1 MTRVPSSSLE
11 LAAIATLV
19 GGTLR
24 GDGTRRV
31 AGVAPLDRASADDL
45 AFVASS
51 RYLAA
56 MASTGAGALLV
67 SPDLAEAPG
76 GPADRVIVARPHEAI
91 LRVLGA
97 LTPPATPSFRGIHP
111 AASVSPEAS
120 VAPDACVEAF
130 AVVEAGAQV
139 GSGAWVGPGCHLG
152 PRSSVGAGTRLVSH
166 VTLYAD
172 CAIGAR
178 GLIHAGTRIGSDGFG
193 FVSDAA
199 GHHKIPHVGRVVVG
213 DDVEFGAN
221 CTIDRGSIDDTVI
234 GDGTKLDNLVHIG
247 HNVRV
252 GRRCLMAAGVV
263 IAGSA
268 RLEDDVRVAGQA
280 AIGGHLTVG
289 RGATITAK
297 AGVLKDVP
305 AGATWSGFPARP
317 HREELRRQGAAAKL
331 PAVLRRLDGGGPSEG
346 SDA

>member
-1 MTRVPSSSLE
+1 MSTEPSPSLE
-11 LAAIATLV
+11 LAAVAALV

-24 GDGTRRV
+24 GDGARRIT
-31 AGVAPLDRASADDL
+31 GVAPLDRAAAGDL
-45 AFVASS
+45 SFVASA
-51 RYLAA
+51 RYLKAL
-56 MASTGAGALLV
+56 SETGAGALLV
-67 SPDLAEAPG
+67 APELAEAAG
-76 GPADRVIVARPHEAI
+76 GPSDRVIVARPHEAI
-91 LRVLGA
+91 LRVLGV
-97 LTPPATPSFRGIHP
+97 LLPPAAPPFRGVHP
-111 AASVSPEAS
+111 SAV
-120 VAPDACVEAF
+120 VAPDAAVAAGACVEAH
-130 AVVEAGAQV
+130 AVVGSGARVEAGA
-139 GSGAWVGPGCHLG
+139 WIGPGCHVG
-152 PRSSVGAGTRLVSH
+152 VGARVGADTRLVSQ
-166 VTLYAD
+166 VTLYD
-172 CAIGAR
+172 GCAIGAR

-193 FVSDAA
+193 FVSDAS
-199 GHHKIPHVGRVVVG
+199 GHHKIPHVGRVLIG
-213 DDVEFGAN
+213 DDVELGAN

-280 AIGGHLTVG
+280 AIGGHLTIG

-331 PAVLRRLDGGGPSEG
+331 PSLLRQLEAAVGDEEAR
-346 SDA
+346 

>member
-1 MTRVPSSSLE
+1 MTRVSSASLE
-11 LAAIATLV
+11 LAAIAGLV

-24 GDGTRRV
+24 GDGARRIG
-31 AGVAPLDRASADDL
+31 GVAPLDRATADDL

-56 MASTGAGALLV
+56 MEGSGAGALLIA
-67 SPDLAEAPG
+67 PDLADAPG
-76 GPADRVIVARPHEAI
+76 GPADRVVVARPHEAI

-97 LTPPATPSFRGIHP
+97 LTPPPSPPFRGTHP
-111 AASVSPEAS
+111 SASVAPDAV

-130 AVVEAGAQV
+130 AVVGAGAQV
-139 GSGAWVGPGCHLG
+139 GAGAWVGPGCHVG
-152 PRSSVGAGTRLVSH
+152 ARSIVGAGTHLVSQ

-172 CAIGAR
+172 CAVGAR

-193 FVSDAA
+193 FVSDAT
-199 GHHKIPHVGRVVVG
+199 GHHKIPHVGRVVIG
-213 DDVEFGAN
+213 DDVECGAN

-268 RLEDDVRVAGQA
+268 RIEDDVRVAGQA
-280 AIGGHLTVG
+280 AIGGHLTIG

-331 PAVLRRLDGGGPSEG
+331 PAVLRRLDGGGAPDG
-346 SDA
+346 SAG